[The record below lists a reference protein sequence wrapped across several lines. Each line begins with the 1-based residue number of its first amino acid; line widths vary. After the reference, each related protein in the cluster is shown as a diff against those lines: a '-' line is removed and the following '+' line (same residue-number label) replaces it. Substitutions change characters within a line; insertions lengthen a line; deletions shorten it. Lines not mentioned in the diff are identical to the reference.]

1 MTLLITSQEEQQM
14 LVEEMHECPEGRHL
28 SVQHT
33 YDRLKRFVTWPSM
46 FQDVEDYVINCE
58 ICLENIRLLLYT
70 ATRGKNRSV
79 MHGQEMLKEQ

>member
-1 MTLLITSQEEQQM
+1 MTSQEKQQM
-14 LVEEMHECPEGRHL
+14 LLKEMHECPVGGHL

-33 YDRLKRFVTWPSM
+33 YDRLKMFVTWPGM
-46 FQDVEDYVINCE
+46 FQDVEDYVMKCE
-58 ICLENIRLLLYT
+58 ICLEDIRLLLYT